1 MIVGAIVQKF
11 KIRNSI
17 FASTNDFRIDNRGA
31 IQPTGLR
38 NYDRVAGGPIS
49 TVHRVEAHATVANMD
64 LQSIAVMLQLMR
76 PARTT
81 RWPL

>member
-1 MIVGAIVQKF
+1 MQKF

-17 FASTNDFRIDNRGA
+17 FASTNDFRIDNRGT

-38 NYDRVAGGPIS
+38 NYEWVAGGPVS
-49 TVHRVEAHATVANMD
+49 TVHRVETHASIANMD
-64 LQSIAVMLQLMR
+64 LQSIAVVLQLMR
-76 PARTT
+76 PARTA

>member
-1 MIVGAIVQKF
+1 MQKF

-17 FASTNDFRIDNRGA
+17 FASTNHFRIDNRGT

-38 NYDRVAGGPIS
+38 NYEWVAGGPVS
-49 TVHRVEAHATVANMD
+49 TVHRVDTDASIARNMD
-64 LQSIAVMLQLMR
+64 LQSIAVVLQLMR